1 MSIIGLL
8 SVTILIV
15 GSAAG
20 EAAPAEPASNT
31 SKIRIVCF
39 GDSITKGVRPVW
51 GAAKAV
57 TEQETFRSRVQAMLC
72 EKGFNVEVINA
83 GVGSDRTDLGLIR
96 LDRDV
101 LAHKPQFVMI
111 MFGANDQCWD
121 AGKSGPRLTVEQYE
135 SNLREMVTRLRRSGA
150 VPVMMT
156 PPPLGSAWVGPHPIY
171 KQKGQNFELKTFAQA
186 ARRVSREKKTP
197 LVDNYAQW
205 QKAGSAVVDSW
216 LTDGCHPNQT
226 GHEILA
232 KAIIDVL
239 LPLLGGTARADC
251 SLRSE

>member
-1 MSIIGLL
+1 MPMFRALQSNVARLL
-8 SVTILIV
+8 
-15 GSAAG
+15 AAVDVRYLD
-20 EAAPAEPASNT
+20 AP
-31 SKIRIVCF
+31 
-39 GDSITKGVRPVW
+39 G
-51 GAAKAV
+51 
-57 TEQETFRSRVQAMLC
+57 
-72 EKGFNVEVINA
+72 
-83 GVGSDRTDLGLIR
+83 
-96 LDRDV
+96 
-101 LAHKPQFVMI
+101 LAH
-111 MFGANDQCWD
+111 
-121 AGKSGPRLTVEQYE
+121 E
-135 SNLREMVTRLRRSGA
+135 
-150 VPVMMT
+150 
-156 PPPLGSAWVGPHPIY
+156 
-171 KQKGQNFELKTFAQA
+171 FAQA